1 MRKRK
6 CTSANIWAKNGR
18 FTWVG
23 LLVSTLSKGRQLF
36 RSLHDVN
43 DNEFDEAAMKIYE
56 AIMMFEAIFGTHDD
70 LTLTLDLFIKGCFF
84 IIVAI
89 VNHH

>member
-1 MRKRK
+1 MDVSHGSR
-6 CTSANIWAKNGR
+6 
-18 FTWVG
+18 
-23 LLVSTLSKGRQLF
+23 LVSTLSKGRQLF

-56 AIMMFEAIFGTHDD
+56 AIMMFEAIFWDTWRPHTDIG
-70 LTLTLDLFIKGCFF
+70 FVYKRVFV